1 MKIIDTKEKTINGI
15 SIRTT
20 NNNEMSP
27 ETAKIGALHQHFDE
41 TVSVDYKGG
50 SRVYGVYF
58 DYESDASGEF
68 SVLAGTDK
76 VDSTKDKL
84 EQITLPA
91 GKYLVFSG
99 KGEMP
104 KAVIDTWGD
113 IWTYFSAD
121 AEYQRAYTFDYEFYK
136 SQDEVD
142 VFIAVKS

>member
-1 MKIIDTKEKTINGI
+1 MKLIETEEKKISGL

-20 NNNEMSP
+20 NANEMSP
-27 ETAKIGALHQHFDE
+27 DTAKIGALHQRFDE
-41 TVSVDYKGG
+41 VVSVDYQNG

-76 VDSTKDKL
+76 VASSKQEL
-84 EQITLPA
+84 EEIVLSA

-99 KGEMP
+99 KGDMP
-104 KAVIDTWGD
+104 QTVIDVWGE
-113 IWTYFSAD
+113 IWAYFSAE
-121 AEYQRAYTFDYEFYK
+121 AEYERAYTYDYEFYK

-142 VFIAVKS
+142 VYIAVK